1 MVIEETLKISKRLP
15 ERKRAL
21 LNLLY
26 TGNWVSDEIAK
37 VLKPFDITPQQFN
50 VLRILKGRQGEACS
64 LKTIQERMISKMSNT
79 TRLVDKL
86 IKKEFVKRTQCE
98 TNRRK
103 VDIVITPKGL
113 LALDE
118 ISEVV
123 DQSEARMTDQ
133 LSTSELEDLNALLN
147 KLRTHTYE

>member
-64 LKTIQERMISKMSNT
+64 LQTIQERMISKMSNT

-147 KLRTHTYE
+147 KLRTYTYE

>member
-64 LKTIQERMISKMSNT
+64 LQTIQERMISKMSNT

>member
-1 MVIEETLKISKRLP
+1 MIIEETLKISKRLP

-26 TGNWVSDEIAK
+26 TGNWVSDEIAR

-64 LKTIQERMISKMSNT
+64 LQTIQERMISKMSNT

-86 IKKEFVKRTQCE
+86 IKKEYVERTQCE

-103 VDIVITPKGL
+103 VDIVITLKGIV
-113 LALDE
+113 ALEE

-123 DQSEARMTDQ
+123 DRSEARMTDQ